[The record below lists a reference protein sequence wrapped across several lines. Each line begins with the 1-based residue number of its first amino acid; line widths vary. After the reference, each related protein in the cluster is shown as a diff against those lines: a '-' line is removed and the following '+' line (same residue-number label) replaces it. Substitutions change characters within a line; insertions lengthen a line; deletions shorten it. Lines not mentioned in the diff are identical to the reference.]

1 MRENLLIFVI
11 GAIFIAIIFFAC
23 GKKES
28 SKRNFSL
35 AVWAEFLPYEEYEKI
50 YDKLQKLD
58 VELFLAIREG
68 DFPHPSLQKIK
79 YRAWLLLKKEKGY
92 WLSVRNAEDFFKL
105 VKDFLNLY
113 KSEWIALDFEP
124 PYEFATKITENFFES
139 LSEIIPPEEVYINGK
154 AKIEEIVKFS
164 HEKGAKV
171 LCVFPNFVLDDLV
184 QKSENFQKMLGIPVP
199 KDCDEYSFMIYST
212 IIKGLAEKILKLKI
226 DFPEYIVWDYG
237 KDAFH
242 IFGDKSALSI
252 GLVGKDS
259 FGNEGYKDVE
269 GLIKDISAGLA
280 VGIKKFHIWTVDN
293 MKDENGN
300 WQIEKWL
307 DISYVSPI
315 SPPEDSGLKNLRE
328 FLLSI
333 AKSKV
338 E

>member
-1 MRENLLIFVI
+1 MTKNLLLFVI
-11 GAIFIAIIFFAC
+11 IAISVEAIFSAC
-23 GKKES
+23 GK
-28 SKRNFSL
+28 KRNFSL

-50 YDKLQKLD
+50 YNKLQKLD

-68 DFPHPSLQKIK
+68 DFPHPSLQKMK

-92 WLSVRNAEDFFKL
+92 WLSVSNAEDFFKL

-113 KSEWIALDFEP
+113 KPQWIVLDFEP
-124 PYEFATKITENFFES
+124 PYEFATKITENLFEA

-154 AKIEEIVKFS
+154 AKIDEIVKFS
-164 HEKGAKV
+164 HEKGVKV

-184 QKSENFQKMLGIPVP
+184 QKSENFQRILGIPIP

-212 IIKGLAEKILKLKI
+212 IIKGLAEKNLRLKI

-242 IFGDKSALSI
+242 IFGDKSALSV
-252 GLVGKDS
+252 GLVGNDS
-259 FGNEGYKDVE
+259 FGNEGYKDVQD
-269 GLIKDISAGLA
+269 LIRDISAGLA

-293 MKDENGN
+293 MKDESRN

-315 SPPEDSGLKNLRE
+315 TPPEDSGLKNLRE
-328 FLLSI
+328 FFLSI